1 MRLLPLCLLLLLAGC
16 STPSSKNDN
25 HTEEVD
31 KAPKR
36 YGWDGDLYGDV
47 KSIVITNYAVDNK
60 LYGPELKADY
70 SETHKFNDLGHTT
83 EIYYDWDADKIID
96 RTHIYNYDDKNHIK
110 SVDVYDY
117 EKDNNVSSS
126 YVYETDSRGNITF
139 EAHYK
144 DIILTYG
151 SRYIYNADDL
161 PIEVIHYDEN
171 SSLSSK
177 GIIKYNDYNAMT
189 SLTAYNAKGKMIQ
202 EIKLSYNIIPE
213 KPSSAYSISY
223 DEDSGDIDV
232 ITEYKY
238 HYNEKKQ
245 EIKKITER
253 KLEREYT
260 EEHYEYDAMGN
271 LQEIKR
277 YESEARILKSI
288 TKFTID
294 YREQKM

>member
-1 MRLLPLCLLLLLAGC
+1 M
-16 STPSSKNDN
+16 
-25 HTEEVD
+25 
-31 KAPKR
+31 
-36 YGWDGDLYGDV
+36 
-47 KSIVITNYAVDNK
+47 
-60 LYGPELKADY
+60 
-70 SETHKFNDLGHTT
+70 
-83 EIYYDWDADKIID
+83 
-96 RTHIYNYDDKNHIK
+96 
-110 SVDVYDY
+110 
-117 EKDNNVSSS
+117 
-126 YVYETDSRGNITF
+126 
-139 EAHYK
+139 
-144 DIILTYG
+144 TYG

-161 PIEVIHYDEN
+161 PIEVIRYDEN
-171 SSLSSK
+171 SSLRSK

-202 EIKLSYNIIPE
+202 EIKLSYNFIPE

-238 HYNEKKQ
+238 HYTEKKQ

-260 EEHYEYDAMGN
+260 EEHYKYDAMGN

>member
-1 MRLLPLCLLLLLAGC
+1 
-16 STPSSKNDN
+16 
-25 HTEEVD
+25 
-31 KAPKR
+31 
-36 YGWDGDLYGDV
+36 
-47 KSIVITNYAVDNK
+47 
-60 LYGPELKADY
+60 
-70 SETHKFNDLGHTT
+70 
-83 EIYYDWDADKIID
+83 
-96 RTHIYNYDDKNHIK
+96 
-110 SVDVYDY
+110 VDVYDY
-117 EKDNNVSSS
+117 EKDNNVSSN

-144 DIILTYG
+144 DIILSYG

-161 PIEVIHYDEN
+161 PIEVIRYDEN
-171 SSLSSK
+171 SSLRSK

-189 SLTAYNAKGKMIQ
+189 SLVAYNAKGKMIH

-213 KPSSAYSISY
+213 KPSSGYSIIY

-260 EEHYEYDAMGN
+260 EEHYEFDAMGN

-288 TKFTID
+288 TKFTIE